1 MVNDRA
7 VRFQNRA
14 PVQKSTSQRDAYLKA
29 LTDYGNTSR
38 PPRWYEQTYGQ
49 PGNNV
54 QNKAAKAALGT
65 FLGALDVPVQA
76 IGGMHRDAL
85 AGNTLGEQSPGSRAL
100 QNYGQQVG
108 GLWSDVFKPGQGQ
121 TPLFQPREFEAAG
134 EAAVDRFGL
143 EGGAAL
149 AARGG
154 ATALDLLTGLV
165 AGGVGGVGRGTV
177 RAAGDA
183 VSTTASRLRPAFQKD
198 DVYLQA
204 FFRQMMANPDT
215 RISTVRS
222 MNSMD
227 DIIGNTGN
235 FRSSR
240 TTGTSGANSGEK
252 SASDYNRLREAFENR
267 VDGNEK
273 DFVYGAITSPV
284 LRDIPAPFPLFARG
298 RENFLNYMKMAQN
311 TDPYDTAISYGRSGG
326 TNPRIPMRY
335 EWGPEATANAS
346 LAWGDSLRGAPFFK
360 NVDDFKAA
368 INKGIIEGVENAPGR
383 ADWGWG
389 TTKNSSI
396 SIPDYIEA
404 QIPKLT
410 IDDISRI
417 TALGKRPGDAAAQG
431 INIIDALTAAGKDI
445 PVSVQSFNVPRNVYQ
460 SEFKRTGVLDELY
473 DNPAYANILDEI
485 LDQRSNFLSPNLANK
500 IAPYSKN
507 NALIQ
512 SRHYDS
518 SGAYHSPNWSVGHS
532 LNRQGIDN
540 NRPSS
545 AVAQGLKDFYAQQ
558 ISPQLQAFQRALFPE
573 VRVPANRTGRTR
585 PAFD

>member
-1 MVNDRA
+1 MLVGMSIPISNPRQADLAAQYRPKDTT
-7 VRFQNRA
+7 A
-14 PVQKSTSQRDAYLKA
+14 PKPS
-29 LTDYGNTSR
+29 
-38 PPRWYEQTYGQ
+38 RWYEQTYGQ

-85 AGNTLGEQSPGSRAL
+85 AGNTLGEQSPGSRAV

-183 VSTTASRLRPAFQKD
+183 VSKTASRLKPAFQKD

-204 FFRQMMANPDT
+204 FTRQMMANPDT

-227 DIIGNTGN
+227 DIIGGTGD
-235 FRSSR
+235 FKSSR

-252 SASDYNRLREAFENR
+252 SASDYNRWREAFENR

-298 RENFLNYMKMAQN
+298 RENFVNYMKMARN
-311 TDPYDTAISYGRSGG
+311 TDPYDTARSYGISEG

-368 INKGIIEGVENAPGR
+368 INKGITEVENTPGK
-383 ADWGWG
+383 ADWGVV
-389 TTKNSSI
+389 TKKGSSI

-417 TALGKRPGDAAAQG
+417 TALGERPGDAAAQG
-431 INIIDALTAAGKDI
+431 INIVDALTAAGKDI
-445 PVSVQSFNVPRNVYQ
+445 PVSAQSFNVPKEIYK
-460 SEFKRTGVLDELY
+460 SEFRRTGVLGELS
-473 DNPAYANILDEI
+473 DNPAYANILNEI

-507 NALIQ
+507 DALIR

-518 SGAYHSPNWSVGHS
+518 SGAYRLPSWDVGHS

-540 NRPSS
+540 NQPSS
-545 AVAQGLKDFYAQQ
+545 AVTQGLKDFYAQQ
-558 ISPQLQAFQRALFPE
+558 INPKLQAFYRALFPE
-573 VRVPANRTGRTR
+573 VRVPADRNGV
-585 PAFD
+585 PPGAFDW